1 LTEKYGHHEF
11 NCEFRAESG
20 TVFRLIIRQNSKNRD
35 DFSVILACLPPS
47 SSAFFRLRRYNGKS
61 HEHTN
66 KLEQERFYDFHIH
79 TATERYQEEG
89 QREDGYAEPTDR
101 YHDLEGAIDCMI
113 ADCAFQKEAPETG
126 QTYLFPGGEA

>member
-1 LTEKYGHHEF
+1 
-11 NCEFRAESG
+11 
-20 TVFRLIIRQNSKNRD
+20 VFRLIIRQNSKNRN
-35 DFSVILACLPPS
+35 DFSVILACLPPNS
-47 SSAFFRLRRYNGKS
+47 STFFRLRRYNGKS

-101 YHDLEGAIDCMI
+101 YHDLDGAINCMI